1 MIKKGMKIITKHVPL
16 RTCISCRQV
25 KAKGELV
32 RLVRVGSGRV
42 EVDADGKK
50 DGRGAYLCPAPE
62 CWQAGLSG
70 GQLEHSLGATISP
83 EDMKQLIGSA
93 KMFIGGNN
101 SG

>member
-1 MIKKGMKIITKHVPL
+1 MTKKGMKIITKHVPL

-42 EVDADGKK
+42 EVDVSGKK
-50 DGRGAYLCPAPE
+50 EGRGAYLCPAPE

-70 GQLEHSLGATISP
+70 GRLEHSLGATLSP
-83 EDMKQLIGSA
+83 EDMKKLIGGG
-93 KMFIGGNN
+93 KMFTGGNS